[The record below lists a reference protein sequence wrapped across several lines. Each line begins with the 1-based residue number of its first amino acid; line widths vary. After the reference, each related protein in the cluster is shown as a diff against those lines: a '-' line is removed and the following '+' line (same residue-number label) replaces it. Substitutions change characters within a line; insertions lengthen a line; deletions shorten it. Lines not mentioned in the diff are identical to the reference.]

1 MSKRTPADLEVAADL
16 WLSLGGQNIASARRL
31 ALLAAIAREGSI
43 TQAAKAAGLSYKG
56 AWDAI
61 EQMSNLAGEALV
73 TRTVG
78 GKGGGQTLLTAR
90 GQRLVDNF
98 ADIQR
103 EHARFME
110 RLNQHARG
118 FREDFALV
126 ENAAM
131 KTSARNQFAGS
142 VEAVRHGAV
151 NDEVILKVIGEQRI
165 VATITC
171 DSRESLGLEV
181 GARAIALVKSSS
193 IIIMRPDPAT
203 RLSARNQLAGV
214 VSRLVPGAVNCEVVL
229 DLSGGGSIAA
239 IVSNGGVESLE
250 LTVGVPAVAVFK
262 ASSVILGV
270 AA

>member
-1 MSKRTPADLEVAADL
+1 MNDEPQATLEVAADL

-43 TQAAKAAGLSYKG
+43 TRAAKAAGLSYKG

-98 ADIQR
+98 ADIER
-103 EHARFME
+103 EHARFLE
-110 RLNQHARG
+110 RINQRARG
-118 FREDFALV
+118 FREDFALL

-142 VEAVRHGAV
+142 IDALRHGAV
-151 NDEVILKVIGEQRI
+151 NDEVILKVIGGQRI
-165 VATITC
+165 VAMITC
-171 DSRESLGLEV
+171 DSRASLGLEV
-181 GARAIALVKSSS
+181 GARAIALIKASS
-193 IIIMRPDPAT
+193 IIIMRPDPHT

-214 VSRLVPGAVNCEVVL
+214 VSRLLPGAVNCEVVL
-229 DLSGGGSIAA
+229 DLAGGGSIAA
-239 IVSNGGVESLE
+239 IVSNEGARELE
-250 LTVGVPAVAVFK
+250 LTVGVAAVAVFK

>member
-1 MSKRTPADLEVAADL
+1 MSDEQPLEVAADL
-16 WLSLGGQNIASARRL
+16 FLSLGGQNVASARRL

-61 EQMSNLAGEALV
+61 DQMSNLAGEPLV

-90 GQRLVDNF
+90 GQRLVENF
-98 ADIQR
+98 VEIQR
-103 EHARFME
+103 EHARFLE
-110 RLNQHARG
+110 RINQRARG
-118 FREDFALV
+118 FREDFALLD
-126 ENAAM
+126 NAAM
-131 KTSARNQFAGS
+131 KTSARNQFAGV
-142 VEAVRHGAV
+142 VEALRHGAV
-151 NDEVILKVIGEQRI
+151 NDEVTLRVIGEQRI
-165 VATITC
+165 VAMITS
-171 DSRESLGLEV
+171 DSRAALGLEV
-181 GARAIALVKSSS
+181 GARAIALIKSSS
-193 IIIMRPDPAT
+193 IIIMRPDPQT
-203 RLSARNQLAGV
+203 RLSARNQLAGT

-239 IVSNGGVESLE
+239 IVSNTGAADLE
-250 LTVGVPAVAVFK
+250 LAPGVAAVAVFK

>member
-1 MSKRTPADLEVAADL
+1 MSKRTPPSLEVAADL

-61 EQMSNLAGEALV
+61 EQMSNLAGEPLV

-103 EHARFME
+103 EHARFLE
-110 RLNQHARG
+110 RLNEHARG
-118 FREDFALV
+118 FREDFALM

-142 VEAVRHGAV
+142 VETVLRGAV
-151 NDEVILKVIGEQRI
+151 NDEVTLKVIGEQRI

-171 DSRESLGLEV
+171 ESRESLGLEA
-181 GARAIALVKSSS
+181 GTRAIALIKSSS
-193 IIIMRPDPAT
+193 IIVMRSDPMT
-203 RLSARNQLAGV
+203 RLSARNQLAGT
-214 VSRLVPGAVNCEVVL
+214 VSRLMPGAVNTEVVL
-229 DLSGGGSIAA
+229 DLRGGGNIAA
-239 IVSNGGVESLE
+239 IVSHAGADSLE
-250 LTVGVPAVAVFK
+250 LAVGVPAVAVFK